1 MSAST
6 AVAADAAPKPVDTKI
21 ARPKRPGG
29 PGLFGL
35 LKPYRKQI
43 IQLIVLAVVA
53 NVANLFIPQLIA
65 EGIDSQVAGEFAL
78 GKVLP
83 GFLGVAFLAFVFTG
97 LQNILQ
103 TIVSERVAFD
113 LREKLATKISSQG
126 YQFIEDRNP
135 AKLLTNLTSD
145 IDSVK
150 LFISQV
156 IVTLVTS
163 AVVILGTSAI
173 LISIDWELAAVV
185 LLVIPGIGGSFYVM
199 FSKVRPFFMQ
209 GRAVIDTLNKVIR
222 ENIVGA
228 ALIRVLDSGSQ
239 EHAKFAVANAQG
251 RDIGFKIVRLFS
263 FMIPMITF
271 VAGMGTLTVVAL
283 GGWFVINDDMSLG
296 SFAAFMNY
304 LVLLIFPMLMI
315 GFMSGIIAQAT
326 ASYARISEV
335 LVAPDVATPAGS
347 VDRQLRGAISVR
359 DVSLAYAG
367 KPVLKH
373 VSLDIAPGSRTAILG
388 PTAAGKTQLLN
399 LMAGLT
405 PLQEGRLEYD
415 GVPIGDYVPSAFY
428 PQVGLVF
435 QDSVLFNTTMRENIA
450 FSSEASDASLQMAI
464 ATAELGEFIASL
476 PQGLD
481 TSISERGTS
490 LSGGQKQRIMLARA
504 LALNPRVLFLDD
516 FTARVD
522 ARTEQQILANIARNY
537 PHITLVSITQ
547 KIAPVTGYDQIILLM
562 EGEVLATGTHEE
574 LLHSSPE
581 YVQIH
586 NSQRSTS
593 SYELRV

>member
-1 MSAST
+1 MTSSSIAST
-6 AVAADAAPKPVDTKI
+6 DAAPKAEAKP

-29 PGLFGL
+29 PSLFSL
-35 LKPYRKQI
+35 LGPYRKQV
-43 IQLIVLAVVA
+43 IQLIVLAVLA
-53 NVANLFIPQLIA
+53 NLTSLFIPTLIA
-65 EGIDSQVAGEFAL
+65 TGIDAQVAGEFAL

-83 GFLGVAFLAFVFTG
+83 GFLGVAFLAFVLTA
-97 LQNILQ
+97 LQNVLQ
-103 TIVSERVAFD
+103 TIVSEKVAFD
-113 LREKLATKISSQG
+113 LREKLSAKIAGQG

-150 LFISQV
+150 LFVSQV

-163 AVVILGTSAI
+163 AVVILGTSII
-173 LISIDWELAAVV
+173 LLTIDWELAAVV
-185 LLVIPGIGGSFYVM
+185 LLVIPAMGGSFYVM
-199 FSKVRPFFMQ
+199 FSRVRPFFMQ
-209 GRAVIDTLNKVIR
+209 SREVIDTLNKVIR

-228 ALIRVLDSGSQ
+228 ALIRVLHSGRQ
-239 EHAKFAVANAQG
+239 EHGKFTVTNARG

-271 VAGMGTLTVVAL
+271 VAGMGSLTVVSL
-283 GGWFVINDDMSLG
+283 GGWFVINDEMTLG
-296 SFAAFMNY
+296 SFAAFSSY
-304 LVLLIFPMLMI
+304 LVLLIFPILMI

-335 LVAPDVATPAGS
+335 LKAPDAPPPAGT
-347 VDRQLRGAISVR
+347 VDKALRGAISVR
-359 DVSLAYAG
+359 DVSLTYAG

-373 VSLDIAPGSRTAILG
+373 VSLEIAPGSRTAILG

-399 LMAGLT
+399 ILAGLT
-405 PLQEGRLEYD
+405 PLREGHLEYD
-415 GVPIGDYVPSAFY
+415 GVPIADYLPSAFY
-428 PQVGLVF
+428 PQIGLVF

-450 FSSEASDASLQMAI
+450 FSSEASDESLKLAI
-464 ATAELGEFIASL
+464 ATAELSDFVTTL

-481 TSISERGTS
+481 THVSERGTT

-504 LALNPRVLFLDD
+504 LALNPRILFLDD

-537 PHITLVSITQ
+537 PELTLVSITQ
-547 KIAPVTGYDQIILLM
+547 KIAPVTGYDQIVLLM
-562 EGEVLATGTHEE
+562 EGEILASGTHEQ

>member
-1 MSAST
+1 MTSSSIAST
-6 AVAADAAPKPVDTKI
+6 DAAPKAEAKP

-29 PGLFGL
+29 PSLFSL
-35 LKPYRKQI
+35 LGPYRKQV
-43 IQLIVLAVVA
+43 IQLIVLAVLA
-53 NVANLFIPQLIA
+53 NLTSLFIPTLIA
-65 EGIDSQVAGEFAL
+65 AGIDAQVAGEFAL
-78 GKVLP
+78 DKVLP
-83 GFLGVAFLAFVFTG
+83 GFLGVAFLAFVLTA
-97 LQNILQ
+97 LQNVLQ
-103 TIVSERVAFD
+103 TIVSEKVAFD
-113 LREKLATKISSQG
+113 LREKLSTKISGQG

-135 AKLLTNLTSD
+135 SKLLTNLTSD

-150 LFISQV
+150 LFVSQV

-163 AVVILGTSAI
+163 AVVILGTSII
-173 LISIDWELAAVV
+173 LLTIDWELAAVV
-185 LLVIPGIGGSFYVM
+185 LLVIPAMGGSFYVM
-199 FSKVRPFFMQ
+199 FSRVRPFFMQ
-209 GRAVIDTLNKVIR
+209 SREVIDTLNKVIR

-228 ALIRVLDSGSQ
+228 ALIRVLDSGGQ
-239 EHAKFAVANAQG
+239 EHGKFTVTNARG

-263 FMIPMITF
+263 FMIPIITF
-271 VAGMGTLTVVAL
+271 VAGMGSLTVVSL
-283 GGWFVINDDMSLG
+283 GGWFVINDEMTLG
-296 SFAAFMNY
+296 SFAAFSSY
-304 LVLLIFPMLMI
+304 LVLLIFPILMI

-335 LVAPDVATPAGS
+335 LKAPDAPPPAGT
-347 VDRQLRGAISVR
+347 VDKPLRGAISVR
-359 DVSLAYAG
+359 DVSLTYAG

-373 VSLDIAPGSRTAILG
+373 VSLEIAPGSRTAILG

-399 LMAGLT
+399 ILAGLT
-405 PLQEGRLEYD
+405 PLQEGHLEYD
-415 GVPIGDYVPSAFY
+415 GVPIADYLPSAFY
-428 PQVGLVF
+428 PQIGLVF

-450 FSSEASDASLQMAI
+450 FSSEASDESLKLAI
-464 ATAELGEFIASL
+464 ATAELSDFVTTL

-481 TSISERGTS
+481 THVSERGTT

-504 LALNPRVLFLDD
+504 LALNPRILFLDD

-537 PHITLVSITQ
+537 PELTLVSITQ
-547 KIAPVTGYDQIILLM
+547 KIAPVTGYDQIVLLM
-562 EGEVLATGTHEE
+562 EGEILASGTHEQ